1 MRNEH
6 KEMFSYFHG
15 FSNVLRCK
23 YQLVK
28 EVCMQISLWSS
39 YDWSQQ
45 TPTGGSGNTQYL
57 ITEGS
62 NRSCLITFISILNYL
77 FIIFSLSLAACNLS
91 TNLWKESLFG
101 LIFDAE
107 MRTIINGQG
116 IFVYKHG
123 FFQLEKGWLN
133 VNCMTLWYCL
143 HITYIPRYTY
153 INSFVFFCFQPSN
166 MKSDV
171 TPREQP

>member
-1 MRNEH
+1 
-6 KEMFSYFHG
+6 
-15 FSNVLRCK
+15 
-23 YQLVK
+23 
-28 EVCMQISLWSS
+28 MQISLWSS

-107 MRTIINGQG
+107 MRTIING
-116 IFVYKHG
+116 
-123 FFQLEKGWLN
+123 
-133 VNCMTLWYCL
+133 
-143 HITYIPRYTY
+143 
-153 INSFVFFCFQPSN
+153 
-166 MKSDV
+166 
-171 TPREQP
+171 